1 MDLKLE
7 FRSVNPSPFSGF
19 HEVGAR
25 YILVN
30 ERNNGQVRTLD
41 EVLDL
46 HVRITESR
54 EELGQRLLVHGISVP
69 KLHDLHLLVASDRG
83 RGFLKATIIIFKRS
97 RPAKSPN

>member
-30 ERNNGQVRTLD
+30 ERNNGQVRASD

-69 KLHDLHLLVASDRG
+69 KLHVHLLVASDRE
-83 RGFLKATIIIFKRS
+83 RGVLKATIIIFKRS
-97 RPAKSPN
+97 GPAKSPN